1 VLVLARDAGGV
12 REVEVAQL
20 ACEGRVRRHEV
31 DPARPDGPSVQGNL
45 PDVFRVLR
53 RVAARPADPKDVGRV
68 GRDVLDGD
76 RDALSLGVC
85 EVQPS
90 SG

>member
-1 VLVLARDAGGV
+1 MLVLARDAGGV

-20 ACEGRVRRHEV
+20 ACERRVRRHEV

-53 RVAARPADPKDVGRV
+53 RVAARLAGPKDVGRV